1 MSQREDF
8 IFYDLSKRT
17 KSKDISLFFPDWQG
31 EHENVMILSPHDD
44 DALLGAGY
52 IIRAVQ
58 SFGGNVFITIFNDG
72 STGYSELGLKDKIVE
87 IRKEETINAFEKI
100 QIPPKNI
107 YRFEIP
113 DFSGI
118 NYLGWKHINGKE
130 GVFRK
135 IVSNLRK
142 LKITRLII
150 SNGYKEHLDHTAV
163 FLSGTFDGVQ
173 AGDSISIDWGVPIKI
188 KSFLIYSVWGD
199 FSPEDAL
206 IKGRKTII
214 RGNLAIS
221 VFEEVERDIQ
231 LSVKE
236 FKSQSEIINY
246 ILNVRKERK
255 MDNGKYLEVYQKIN
269 PRPRI
274 NINPYKKL
282 VNEIDKKDIK

>member
-1 MSQREDF
+1 MFQREDF

-17 KSKDISLFFPDWQG
+17 KSKGISIFFPDWQN

-52 IIRAVQ
+52 IIKAAQ
-58 SFGGNVFITIFNDG
+58 AFGGKVYVTIFHDG
-72 STGYSELGLKDKIVE
+72 STGYSEIELKDKIIE
-87 IRKEETINAFEKI
+87 IRKKETRKAFEII
-100 QIPPKNI
+100 QIPSENI

-118 NYLGWKHINGKE
+118 NFLGWKHLNGKE

-135 IVSNLRK
+135 IVSNFRR

-150 SNGYKEHLDHTAV
+150 ANGYREHLDHTAV

-188 KSFLIYSVWGD
+188 KSYLIYSVWGK
-199 FSPEDAL
+199 FSPQDAL
-206 IKGRKTII
+206 ITGRKTTI
-214 RGNLAIS
+214 RGNLAIA
-221 VFEEVERDIQ
+221 VLEEVERDIQ
-231 LSVKE
+231 SAIKE
-236 FKSQSEIINY
+236 FKSQSQIINY
-246 ILNVRKERK
+246 ILNARKERK
-255 MDNGKYLEVYQKIN
+255 MENGKYLEVYQKIN

-282 VNEIDKKDIK
+282 V